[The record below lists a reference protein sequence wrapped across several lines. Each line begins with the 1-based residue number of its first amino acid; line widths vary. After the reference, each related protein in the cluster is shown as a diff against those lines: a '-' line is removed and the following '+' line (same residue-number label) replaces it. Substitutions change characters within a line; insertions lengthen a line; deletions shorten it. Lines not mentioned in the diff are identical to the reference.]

1 MKLQPRV
8 SKTDHLQGNLDAPIE
23 LVEYGDYQCPHCG
36 RAYPI
41 VKSIQRKMGNKLK
54 FIFRNFPLAEM
65 HPDATRAA
73 VAAEIAASQGKFW
86 EMHNLLFQNRHSLG
100 VISLK
105 EYAKNAGVTDK
116 NFLTKMIDSYYGW
129 TVRADLVEGLNK
141 GLKDV
146 PAFYINGEKFIEQ
159 PTLKNLKAGLEN
171 ALKICGRK
179 VSIRQKT

>member
-8 SKTDHLQGNLDAPIE
+8 NKTDHLHGNLDAPIE

-41 VKSIQRKMGNKLK
+41 LKSIQRKLGNKLK

-86 EMHNLLFQNRHSLG
+86 EMHDIIFEHQEDLDEESLIRYAAEIELDMQKFNSGFQKPEFMEKVENDFESG
-100 VISLK
+100 VRS
-105 EYAKNAGVTDK
+105 GVNGTPS
-116 NFLTKMIDSYYGW
+116 F
-129 TVRADLVEGLNK
+129 
-141 GLKDV
+141 
-146 PAFYINGEKFIEQ
+146 FINGEKYNDSWEESQFLMHLQ
-159 PTLKNLKAGLEN
+159 RSLK
-171 ALKICGRK
+171 
-179 VSIRQKT
+179 

>member
-8 SKTDHLQGNLDAPIE
+8 NKADHLQGNLDAPIE

-54 FIFRNFPLAEM
+54 FVFRNFPLAEM

-86 EMHNLLFQNRHSLG
+86 EMHDRLFENQTALDDENLAQ
-100 VISLK
+100 
-105 EYAKNAGVTDK
+105 YA
-116 NFLTKMIDSYYGW
+116 
-129 TVRADLVEGLNK
+129 ADLGLDARLIK
-141 GLKDV
+141 RSCRRRACCARARGFPKRSARWCKRYTHL
-146 PAFYINGEKFIEQ
+146 FYQ
-159 PTLKNLKAGLEN
+159 RC
-171 ALKICGRK
+171 ALRRRTAC
-179 VSIRQKT
+179 

>member
-8 SKTDHLQGNLDAPIE
+8 NKTDHLHGNLDAPIE

-41 VKSIQRKMGNKLK
+41 VKSIQRKLGNKLK

-86 EMHNLLFQNRHSLG
+86 EMHDIIFEHQEDLDEESLISYAAELELDMQKFNSGFQKPEFMEKVENDFESG
-100 VISLK
+100 VRS
-105 EYAKNAGVTDK
+105 GVNGTPS
-116 NFLTKMIDSYYGW
+116 F
-129 TVRADLVEGLNK
+129 
-141 GLKDV
+141 
-146 PAFYINGEKFIEQ
+146 FINGEKYNDSWEENQF
-159 PTLKNLKAGLEN
+159 LKHLQSFLK
-171 ALKICGRK
+171 
-179 VSIRQKT
+179 